1 MAKGNKKLS
10 QYFPELLEDN
20 VNFKDLLFGGF
31 MAMCYYAYLVVIVA
45 DLSIFDCSRQLDG
58 TLTMD
63 VDPSIRCYQT
73 EHAKNVPLAYFFFVV
88 YGMGIPA
95 TLGWFLFVSRN
106 QIHMDQALRASGSG
120 CNQFTNP
127 AYRTRK
133 RYAQIYEQFKPQ
145 YFYWRLCLML
155 RKFLLA
161 STTLFFSKS
170 PMFQGSIAIG
180 VLFFAYV
187 MHQRCLPFLP
197 RASIS
202 TAMLEAN
209 QKIDEKNKKEKEVE
223 QHLKLTL
230 EQQEEIAA
238 LKKKD
243 KEDNHDSIH
252 EISRRAK
259 KKRIMMYVFDYLH
272 TYMLIMNSGTFLT
285 ITSWKGSC

>member
-1 MAKGNKKLS
+1 
-10 QYFPELLEDN
+10 
-20 VNFKDLLFGGF
+20 
-31 MAMCYYAYLVVIVA
+31 
-45 DLSIFDCSRQLDG
+45 
-58 TLTMD
+58 
-63 VDPSIRCYQT
+63 
-73 EHAKNVPLAYFFFVV
+73 
-88 YGMGIPA
+88 
-95 TLGWFLFVSRN
+95 
-106 QIHMDQALRASGSG
+106 
-120 CNQFTNP
+120 
-127 AYRTRK
+127 
-133 RYAQIYEQFKPQ
+133 
-145 YFYWRLCLML
+145 ML

-209 QKIDEKNKKEKEVE
+209 QKIHEKNKKEEEVE

-230 EQQEEIAA
+230 EQQEGIAA

-259 KKRIMMYVFDYLH
+259 KKRIMMYVFDVSTRSPVDEFTNPTTRKIYFWH
-272 TYMLIMNSGTFLT
+272 VST
-285 ITSWKGSC
+285 TSWKGSC